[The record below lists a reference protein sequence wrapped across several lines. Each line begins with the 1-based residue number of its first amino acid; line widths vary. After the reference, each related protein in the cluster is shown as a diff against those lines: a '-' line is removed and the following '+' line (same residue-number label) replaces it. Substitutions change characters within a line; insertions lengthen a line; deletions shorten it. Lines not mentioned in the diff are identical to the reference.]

1 MVGGASSDDDVKPPT
16 GLKAPGKRLWLA
28 VAGLYVLTP
37 AELEM
42 LGQACRTSD
51 ELDRLERAVR
61 ELSDLVTTGSTGQLK
76 PHPLLAE
83 VRAHRLL
90 LERLTTALNLPD
102 DTEEVGSR
110 AGSRHARK
118 AAEGRWRDK
127 VPTDTGDGEG
137 NTKLAELRAA
147 GQGGW

>member
-1 MVGGASSDDDVKPPT
+1 MAGRPSSDVDLRPPS
-16 GLKAPGKRLWLA
+16 GLKSPGRRLWAA
-28 VAGLYVLTP
+28 VAGPYVLTP

-51 ELDRLERAVR
+51 EVDRLERAVR
-61 ELSDLVTTGSTGQLK
+61 ALPELTTTGSTGQLK
-76 PHPLLAE
+76 PHPLLEE
-83 VRAHRLL
+83 VRRHRLL

-110 AGSRHARK
+110 AGSRHARR
-118 AAEGRWRDK
+118 AAEGRWRK
-127 VPTDTGDGEG
+127 RTDEG
-137 NTKLAELRAA
+137 NGKLAELRAA